1 MSSKS
6 CTPCTCRDCSMAS
19 TMACSMECMA
29 HCVWKPIRTRSSTG
43 FSRGLEAMQMQG
55 LANGK
60 GRLATTAAPFMK
72 ALQHGVGSK
81 KMARFPRAFLQ
92 TWRLAIKLG
101 IRKGFASSYCLV
113 FFPHETLTSKQKSGK
128 LPGILSVVKCCSCRF
143 CNLGAE
149 PFVESEDG
157 G

>member
-1 MSSKS
+1 MHRSRLQHGVHHGMQHGVHG
-6 CTPCTCRDCSMAS
+6 TL
-19 TMACSMECMA
+19 
-29 HCVWKPIRTRSSTG
+29 CVEGHSNAIVNRIFTRIG
-43 FSRGLEAMQMQG
+43 AMQMQG
-55 LANGK
+55 LANGT

-72 ALQHGVGSK
+72 TLQHGVGSK

-92 TWRLAIKLG
+92 TWRLATKLG

-113 FFPHETLTSKQKSGK
+113 FFPNETLTSKQKSGK
-128 LPGILSVVKCCSCRF
+128 LPRILSVVKCCSCKF

-149 PFVESEDG
+149 PFVENEDG